1 MGIANSKQDRPM
13 QSEVNEKLIVWIL
26 YWNEPGQGSQVMGL
40 FSSAEKAK
48 SYPLIQ
54 EDTLD
59 NVWVLKDLQPWKFW
73 MCQPAGK
80 KYRLTIEPSIVDEPD
95 DDEEQDRIFTSQL
108 GDITLK

>member
-1 MGIANSKQDRPM
+1 MRIVNFKKDRPM

-26 YWNEPGQGSQVMGL
+26 YRNEPGQGGRVMGL

-54 EDTLD
+54 EETLD

-73 MCQPAGK
+73 MCQPVGK
-80 KYRLTIEPSIVDEPD
+80 KYRLTIEPSIVDKPD
-95 DDEEQDRIFTSQL
+95 NDEEQNRIFTSQL
-108 GDITLK
+108 GDITLN